1 MQQSEMFPEIASEAA
16 KAAKAKAERD
26 VQDAREVLKETLP
39 QKATVTVPEAAEALG
54 VSVRQV
60 EYLIS
65 DGTLLAVYANR
76 QDEAAKQHARPIVR
90 SNRAFDPNRKKF
102 LTLDEF
108 RQLRSNING

>member
-1 MQQSEMFPEIASEAA
+1 MKQGELFEDAEYGGRKTTDQDV
-16 KAAKAKAERD
+16 KA
-26 VQDAREVLKETLP
+26 AREVLKETLP
-39 QKATVTVPEAAEALG
+39 PKATVTVPEAAAALG
-54 VSVRQV
+54 ISVRQV

>member
-1 MQQSEMFPEIASEAA
+1 MEQGELFEYAA
-16 KAAKAKAERD
+16 DGGRKTTDQDVKA
-26 VQDAREVLKETLP
+26 AREVLKETLP
-39 QKATVTVPEAAEALG
+39 PKATVTVPEAAAALG
-54 VSVRQV
+54 ISVRQV

>member
-1 MQQSEMFPEIASEAA
+1 MEQGELFPEPANAG
-16 KAAKAKAERD
+16 KTK
-26 VQDAREVLKETLP
+26 QDLEIQAAREVLKETLP
-39 QKATVTVPEAAEALG
+39 PKATVTVPEAAEALG

-76 QDEAAKQHARPIVR
+76 QDEAAKQHARLIVR
-90 SNRAFDPNRKKF
+90 SNRAFDANRKKF

>member
-1 MQQSEMFPEIASEAA
+1 MEQGELFTELATDGKSKRDLEIQA
-16 KAAKAKAERD
+16 
-26 VQDAREVLKETLP
+26 AREVLKETLP
-39 QKATVTVPEAAEALG
+39 PKATVTVPEAAAALG
-54 VSVRQV
+54 ISVRQV

>member
-1 MQQSEMFPEIASEAA
+1 MQEELFPDLAA
-16 KAAKAKAERD
+16 AAEKAAKSAQERELA
-26 VQDAREVLKETLP
+26 DAREVLKESLP
-39 QKATVTVPEAAEALG
+39 AKATVTVPEAAEALG

-65 DGTLLAVYANR
+65 DGTLLVVYANR
-76 QDEAAKQHARPIVR
+76 QDEATKQHARPIVR

>member
-1 MQQSEMFPEIASEAA
+1 MFPELASAGA
-16 KAAKAKAERD
+16 KKLEREI
-26 VQDAREVLKETLP
+26 QDAREVLKETLP
-39 QKATVTVPEAAEALG
+39 PKATVTVPEAAEALG

-90 SNRAFDPNRKKF
+90 SNRPFDPNRKKF
-102 LTLDEF
+102 LTIDEF